1 MKKRFTSGRI
11 SLGEIQVSKIFWQIA
26 AISGTQQISSRQLK
40 ERQRPSRSLKMANEC
55 LAEKKVMKTYLL

>member
-40 ERQRPSRSLKMANEC
+40 ERETILLSENGQRVFGG
-55 LAEKKVMKTYLL
+55 KKKL